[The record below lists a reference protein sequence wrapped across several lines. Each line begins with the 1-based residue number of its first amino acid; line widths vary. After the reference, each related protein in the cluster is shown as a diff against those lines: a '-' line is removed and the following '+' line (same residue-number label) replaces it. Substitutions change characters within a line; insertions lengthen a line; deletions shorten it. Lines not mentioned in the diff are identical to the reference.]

1 MRLLSR
7 TTRSEQE
14 KVLSETREM
23 IEKIRNYLI
32 DETAAEDIQVVMFT
46 VIGISCAIAI
56 GWWIW
61 NTLAAQTEKSKCGG
75 QNANP
80 FCVE

>member
-1 MRLLSR
+1 MKDKIARYIAD
-7 TTRSEQE
+7 E
-14 KVLSETREM
+14 K
-23 IEKIRNYLI
+23 
-32 DETAAEDIQVVMFT
+32 AAEDIQVVMFT

-75 QNANP
+75 KNANP